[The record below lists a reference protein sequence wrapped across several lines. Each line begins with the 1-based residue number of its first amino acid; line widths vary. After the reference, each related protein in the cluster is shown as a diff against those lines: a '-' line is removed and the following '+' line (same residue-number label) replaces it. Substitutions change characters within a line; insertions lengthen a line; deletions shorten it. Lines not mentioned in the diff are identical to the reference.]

1 MHVLIIEDDARQ
13 AITLGEYLES
23 HGHEP
28 DFASDAALAVRLCG
42 INRYDGIILD
52 TRVTRTQPEEL
63 CLRLREQ
70 TRGATPVLKLTLAEP
85 DQAVEGPGVEA
96 ANSVID
102 TLPASSSPDQ
112 IHDCLKTLVDGGSDG
127 IAQLRVGALCMD
139 LNGQG
144 VHAGGVLVELSPIS
158 SQILELLMRAYPH
171 IVTRATIEAE
181 IWAGQRPTS
190 NAALRGHI
198 HRLRQLLDGVAED
211 MLIRTVHGEGYRLEP
226 IRSEQGIQTK

>member
-1 MHVLIIEDDARQ
+1 MHVLIIEDDARH
-13 AITLGEYLES
+13 AITLGEYLER

-85 DQAVEGPGVEA
+85 EHTVEDACAEA

-112 IHDCLKTLVDGGSDG
+112 IHDCLKTLVDGGVDRGS
-127 IAQLRVGALCMD
+127 QLRVGALCMD
-139 LNGQG
+139 LDGQG
-144 VHAGGVLVELSPIS
+144 VHAGDIHVELSPIS

-198 HRLRQLLDGVAED
+198 HRLRQLLDGVAEN
-211 MLIRTVHGEGYRLEP
+211 MIIRTVHGEGYRLEA
-226 IRSEQGIQTK
+226 IQ